1 MVTKIINSLKS
12 ISNKT
17 ILGVLVGLTV
27 LGIILHALS
36 KGTALKAR
44 ELNLKAL
51 LNEAMRKVKI
61 KINDDKIEETKK
73 PVVTVKDPKKVSEF
87 YKNRWKK

>member
-1 MVTKIINSLKS
+1 MVTKLLNKIKG

-17 ILGVLVGLTV
+17 IFGVLVVLTV
-27 LGIILHALS
+27 VGIILHALS
-36 KGTALKAR
+36 KGTAIKAR

-73 PVVTVKDPKKVSEF
+73 PVKTVKDPKKVSEF